1 MTCAH
6 GEQQNLV
13 DHLTSMLKAYALIG
27 RLVTEARDESGLA
40 AGVCRAL
47 VSTRGYRNA
56 WIIILNQDGK
66 VDRWFQAGVGEEFAA
81 ILSRFLEDRLTEC
94 AQRALESDQVV
105 CVTDPLQECGEC
117 PMSGVYEEQAGLS
130 MRLESEGEI
139 FGVLSVSIPRH
150 LAMEAREQE
159 LFDDL
164 GESVAHGIQ
173 RLRQK
178 TLVDEQTQRL
188 LHYERIISRINDRMS
203 IVNSRHEYVVVN
215 AAYEREFGKP
225 RQEIEGRS
233 VAQLM
238 GEDVFNARI
247 KQRLDAAFAGHECDF
262 EDEFQGKSG
271 ESLFR
276 RILYHPLFDEGGNVS
291 EVIIT
296 ARDITER
303 KRMEKA
309 LLQKQQ
315 ELDRYFT
322 SSLDLLCI
330 ANYAGEFVRL
340 NPQWTTVLGYPL
352 TQLEGRKFME
362 FVHPDDVQK
371 TQDIVSR
378 LTNQEEVL
386 NFENRYLCRDGSY
399 RWIEWRSKPVEGL
412 IYAAARDVTV
422 RKQTEEAL
430 RSSREQFELAI
441 RGSNDGIW
449 DWDLRTG
456 SLFLSEKWKEQLG
469 YADHELPNQFETF
482 ERLLHPD
489 DRLMVLAKVEQFLG
503 DRFDRYSHE
512 FRMLHKDGTL
522 RWIHARG
529 EAVRNEQGAVERMAG
544 SHTDI
549 TERKNAEEELRRAK
563 EQAMAANQAKSEFLA
578 NMSHELRTPL
588 NGIMGM
594 LQLLGLTGLNAEQE
608 DYALTG
614 LQSCERLI
622 RLLTD
627 ILDLSRIESGKMSI
641 QKEPLELSELLNQLQ
656 ALFIPAI
663 RQNGISFELKIAPTI
678 PSRLLGDAARL
689 QQVLTN
695 MVGNALKFTHGGGVT
710 LQASLLPISRAGQ
723 CRVLFSVADTGIG
736 IPDDK
741 LGCLFRPFS
750 QVSQGYTRN
759 YQGAGLGL
767 SICKRLVELMGGN
780 IAVESEEGLGT
791 VMHFTAVFDLA
802 PSLESDA
809 ARFDSSPG
817 RIREGLKI
825 LVVEDDHVS
834 SVSVAMI
841 LRKLKTEPTRVDDGR
856 QALAALSQTDFDL
869 VLMDVQMPAMD
880 GVETTQAI
888 RAGLAGEKMRSVPI
902 IALTAYAMS
911 GDRERFLMAGMDDYL
926 AKPVSMADLERV
938 LLKYSQI

>member
-1 MTCAH
+1 MSISR

-13 DHLTSMLKAYALIG
+13 DHMASMLKAYALIG
-27 RLVTEARDESGLA
+27 RLVAEARDETGLA

-56 WIIILNQDGK
+56 WIIILDRDGK

-81 ILSRFLEDRLTEC
+81 ILSRFLEGSLTAC
-94 AQRALESDQVV
+94 AQRALESGQIV
-105 CVTDPLQECGEC
+105 CVTDPLRECGEC
-117 PMSGVYEEQAGLS
+117 PMSGIYEEQAGFS
-130 MRLESEGEI
+130 MRLESEGKI
-139 FGVLSVSIPRH
+139 FGILSVSIPRH
-150 LAMEAREQE
+150 LAMEARERE
-159 LFDDL
+159 LFGDL
-164 GESVAHGIQ
+164 GESVAHGMR
-173 RLRQK
+173 RLRQSS
-178 TLVDEQTQRL
+178 LVDEQTQRL
-188 LHYERIISRINDRMS
+188 LHYERIISRTNDRMA
-203 IVNSRHEYVVVN
+203 IVNRRYEYVVVN
-215 AAYEREFGKP
+215 AAYEREFGKS
-225 RQEIEGRS
+225 RQDIEGRS
-233 VAQLM
+233 VAELM
-238 GEDVFNARI
+238 GEEVFNSRI
-247 KQRLDAAFAGHECDF
+247 KARLDEAFAGNEYAF
-262 EDEFQGKSG
+262 EDEYPGKSG
-271 ESLFR
+271 ET
-276 RILYHPLFDEGGNVS
+276 LYRKVLYYPFFDDRGNVP
-291 EVIIT
+291 EVVVT
-296 ARDITER
+296 VRDITER
-303 KRMEKA
+303 KRAEA
-309 LLQKQQ
+309 
-315 ELDRYFT
+315 
-322 SSLDLLCI
+322 
-330 ANYAGEFVRL
+330 
-340 NPQWTTVLGYPL
+340 
-352 TQLEGRKFME
+352 
-362 FVHPDDVQK
+362 
-371 TQDIVSR
+371 
-378 LTNQEEVL
+378 
-386 NFENRYLCRDGSY
+386 
-399 RWIEWRSKPVEGL
+399 
-412 IYAAARDVTV
+412 
-422 RKQTEEAL
+422 AL

-469 YADHELPNQFETF
+469 FADHELPNEFHTF
-482 ERLLHPD
+482 ERLLHPE
-489 DRLMVLAKVEQFLG
+489 DRPMVLAKVERFLG

-512 FRMLHKDGTL
+512 FRMLHKDGTV

-529 EAVRNEQGAVERMAG
+529 EAVRNQHGAVERMAG

-549 TERKNAEEELRRAK
+549 TARKQAEEELRRAK

-627 ILDLSRIESGKMSI
+627 ILDLSRIESGKMTI
-641 QKEPLELSELLNQLQ
+641 QKEPLELSELLNQIQ

-663 RQNGISFELKIAPTI
+663 RQNGISFELKIDPAI
-678 PSRLLGDAARL
+678 PSILLGDAARL

-710 LQASLLPISRAGQ
+710 LQASLLPISSDGQ

-780 IAVESEEGLGT
+780 IAVESEEGVGT
-791 VMHFTAVFDLA
+791 VMHFTAVFDMA
-802 PSLESDA
+802 PSLENDA

-856 QALAALSQTDFDL
+856 QALAALSRTEFDL

-888 RAGLAGEKMRSVPI
+888 RAGSAGEKMKSVPI

-911 GDRERFLMAGMDDYL
+911 GDRERFLLAGMDDYL

-938 LLKYSQI
+938 LLKYSQA